1 MAVKNAAVLS
11 VLVIL
16 LYYVLICLICVK
28 YRDSDRLMCQSV
40 VYLVFLYQLAGR
52 SISKEAEGID
62 HHKRFLADQY
72 LQHHQ
77 ESLVSLSQR
86 VFEQQDLHLLGKC
99 QKGARK
105 APACSKNRVTSKS
118 FHLMQRIKRLFRQV
132 NESEYSTTGGPL
144 QDG

>member
-1 MAVKNAAVLS
+1 MAVKTAAVLS

-16 LYYVLICLICVK
+16 LYYVLMCLICVK

-40 VYLVFLYQLAGR
+40 VYLVLLNQLAGR

-86 VFEQQDLHLLGKC
+86 VFE
-99 QKGARK
+99 
-105 APACSKNRVTSKS
+105 
-118 FHLMQRIKRLFRQV
+118 
-132 NESEYSTTGGPL
+132 
-144 QDG
+144 